1 MTAAEVIGTIRE
13 HLEGQFPKVCSVC
26 KRSYVNFVV
35 MTHVSDFEFR
45 ISKPKCLCLK
55 WAVDVVYAPPANGP
69 AEPSLSSRFVQKRVP
84 ASICWGQMSRSRG
97 ARTVAPVKSSVFP
110 PHCSNR
116 RDA

>member
-55 WAVDVVYAPPANGP
+55 WAVDVVYAPACKWPGGTFTLKSVRAKAGSRINLLGTN
-69 AEPSLSSRFVQKRVP
+69 EPLPWSQDSST
-84 ASICWGQMSRSRG
+84 G
-97 ARTVAPVKSSVFP
+97 
-110 PHCSNR
+110 
-116 RDA
+116 